1 MERRL
6 VLFSCSFFLLFSSCI
21 HSVTIVYTNGC
32 DSFLLSLFLLP
43 SDITLIKGKV
53 EEIDLPVDKVD
64 VIVSEWMGY
73 CLFYESMLDT
83 VIHARDKW
91 LVSNL
96 LQCTCIPYSGK
107 FLRHK
112 FFCRIFLNFAETIFT
127 GSVNVMPNVH
137 NYVHAKLSRLEIDP
151 RKKNCAS
158 NFFYVHGTSH
168 TATATCCFVLC
179 TRTSP
184 PRNQAGCCSLTRPV
198 ST

>member
-1 MERRL
+1 MKRELEVGMRETKRAWEGGGETGTKRAWGGGGGTKRTLEVRGKTISNYSNSCFQVDCSSIIDHAKAIVADNGLSERKL
-6 VLFSCSFFLLFSSCI
+6 TFVESIFLFLFSSCI

-43 SDITLIKGKV
+43 SDVTLIKGKV

-96 LQCTCIPYSGK
+96 LQCTCILYSD
-107 FLRHK
+107 
-112 FFCRIFLNFAETIFT
+112 
-127 GSVNVMPNVH
+127 M
-137 NYVHAKLSRLEIDP
+137 
-151 RKKNCAS
+151 
-158 NFFYVHGTSH
+158 
-168 TATATCCFVLC
+168 
-179 TRTSP
+179 
-184 PRNQAGCCSLTRPV
+184 
-198 ST
+198 